1 MDTPCDGRV
10 EWWYDAP
17 PIALEGVATM
27 LTSVVG
33 VPTNSNRSDTGKL
46 ILKMA
51 IGRGEKPKHKFD
63 RGAQ

>member
-27 LTSVVG
+27 LTSVVWG
-33 VPTNSNRSDTGKL
+33 GREIATTWTRSCAGKFVL
-46 ILKMA
+46 
-51 IGRGEKPKHKFD
+51 
-63 RGAQ
+63 